1 MNSLKNFRSWQ
12 AISAFCLAI
21 CLVVLAGCSSNS
33 NNEGAASP
41 SESSSASASPSASQ
55 SAAPSESAPAAGKT
69 SYPLTIENYTSS
81 GDSGTWVKKNQT
93 FEKAPERVVANTQPI
108 AEMLIRLGLTDKMV
122 GVAALYGEMDPELKE
137 EFEKIPV
144 LSKDY
149 VGKEPVVGANPD
161 LVMGRADLFA
171 DADWGVGTVDSL
183 NDLGINTFVHSTG
196 VRGATLDSLY
206 QDISNIGQIFDIQ
219 DKAAEYV
226 DALKVR
232 AEALKTKAAG
242 LPEQKFA
249 YVSDNG
255 EGGINTYSGYVDT
268 FQGDVL
274 NLLGLTNAFADVE
287 ESSISLEQLIAANPD
302 VLLLSWYTGSP
313 DAQTTL
319 DKLYKN
325 EQLKDINAVKNKKV
339 YVIDFNTYWG
349 YGDQIVGGVE
359 KLADEMT
366 AQ

>member
-1 MNSLKNFRSWQ
+1 M
-12 AISAFCLAI
+12 ILAA
-21 CLVVLAGCSSNS
+21 CGSNS
-33 NNEGAASP
+33 NNGSSA
-41 SESSSASASPSASQ
+41 SSSPSASPSAASPSA
-55 SAAPSESAPAAGKT
+55 SAAASESAPAAGRT
-69 SYPLTIENYTSS
+69 VYPLTIENFTTS

-122 GVAALYGEMDPELKE
+122 GVAALYGDLDPTIKD

-161 LVMGRADLFA
+161 LVLGRADLFA
-171 DADWGVGTVDSL
+171 DADWGVGTVDGL
-183 NDLGINTFVHSTG
+183 NELGINTFVNSTG

-219 DKAAEYV
+219 DTATAYI
-226 DALKVR
+226 DTLKVR
-232 AEALKTKAAG
+232 AETLKSKFAG
-242 LPEQKFA
+242 SPKQTFA

-274 NLLGLTNAFADVE
+274 GLLGLTNAFADVE
-287 ESSISLEQLIAANPD
+287 ESSISLEQLIAADPD
-302 VLLLSWYTGSP
+302 VFLLSWYSGSP
-313 DAQTTL
+313 DSQTTL
-319 DKLYKN
+319 DSLYKN
-325 EQLKDINAVKNKKV
+325 EQLKDIKAVKNKQV
-339 YVIDFNTYWG
+339 YVIDFNAYWG
-349 YGDQIVGGVE
+349 YGDQIIGAVE
-359 KLADEMT
+359 KLAGELT